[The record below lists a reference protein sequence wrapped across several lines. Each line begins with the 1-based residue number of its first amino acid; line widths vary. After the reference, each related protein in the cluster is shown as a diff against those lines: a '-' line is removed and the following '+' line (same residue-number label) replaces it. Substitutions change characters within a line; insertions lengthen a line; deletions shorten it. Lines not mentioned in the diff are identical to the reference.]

1 MESQEIYSDDSS
13 YHSNQDSDYVYDS
26 QGYYSDSSDSCDSSF
41 IDDSELNDVACY
53 FDDTDTVHIHTKY
66 TIYFNEGNILEAEEE
81 LYNVKYNLRKPR
93 ITSDNILTCNIDI
106 ILWYDVLY

>member
-26 QGYYSDSSDSCDSSF
+26 QDYHSDSSDSCDSSF
-41 IDDSELNDVACY
+41 IDDSELNDDAYY
-53 FDDTDTVHIHTKY
+53 FDDTYTVHIYTKY
-66 TIYFNEGNILEAEEE
+66 TIYFNEGNILEAEEK

-93 ITSDNILTCNIDI
+93 ITSDNI
-106 ILWYDVLY
+106 